1 MRAVSSKPRYKN
13 ALLYFLIHFG
23 PSVNWHPVKLKRSCD
38 PCTKSGAIFPSL
50 GTTVHTDPGNADK
63 AHAHFL
69 VMGND
74 NNSFSDRKKKAA
86 NFHSVQC
93 LTWQSAYRTVPL
105 FFPST

>member
-74 NNSFSDRKKKAA
+74 NNSFSDRKKKK
-86 NFHSVQC
+86 SC
-93 LTWQSAYRTVPL
+93 
-105 FFPST
+105 